1 MDVAPDSAENVP
13 EPHKKQFV
21 IEIEAKSCEY
31 VPVRPKKY
39 MSITHKNTLEFYIVI
54 FQKHWFILNLR
65 THTVMAKNSHIYT
78 SQSMKLA

>member
-1 MDVAPDSAENVP
+1 
-13 EPHKKQFV
+13 
-21 IEIEAKSCEY
+21 
-31 VPVRPKKY
+31 